1 MNNKNV
7 ALITKVVGVVLF
19 IILLIAMTKCSNN
32 TDENESSQ
40 PTTVTA
46 TEASTN
52 ESANTT
58 NSTASTN
65 STDSTYNTDS
75 TNSTDSTDSD
85 VVAYDFSSDYSWVD
99 TSDNAIY
106 APSYYNGSAY
116 IEVNDN
122 KPYFT
127 ADEITTEEFETYS
140 DLDSLGRCGVAFAN
154 ISEYTMPDEERGDIS
169 KVKPS
174 GWNNVKYDSSLVPGG
189 YVYNR
194 CHLIGYQLA
203 GENDNDKNLI
213 TGTRYLNIDGML
225 DHENEIADYVRE
237 TGNHVM
243 YRVTPVYEGDNL
255 VADGVLMEAY
265 SVEDNGAGVQFN
277 IYAYNIQPGIE
288 IDYSDGSNW
297 QSDNDDVQ
305 VHFETNK

>member
-1 MNNKNV
+1 LKAIIGCVVTILFVGLWIGITILIYKKDDNNSDTHTTSTIV
-7 ALITKVVGVVLF
+7 SESAQTTASGHSS
-19 IILLIAMTKCSNN
+19 SNSSGNIN
-32 TDENESSQ
+32 TDNE
-40 PTTVTA
+40 TVA
-46 TEASTN
+46 F
-52 ESANTT
+52 
-58 NSTASTN
+58 
-65 STDSTYNTDS
+65 
-75 TNSTDSTDSD
+75 
-85 VVAYDFSSDYSWVD
+85 DFNSDYYTWTDD
-99 TSDNAIY
+99 TSVY
-106 APSYYNGSAY
+106 LPSYYSGDAF

-127 ADEITTEEFETYS
+127 VEDITTEEFETYS
-140 DLDSLGRCGVAFAN
+140 ELDSLGRCGAAFAN
-154 ISEYTMPDEERGDIS
+154 ISPYTMPDEERGDIS

-174 GWNNVKYDSSLVPGG
+174 GWKNAKYDSSIVPGG

>member
-1 MNNKNV
+1 MNNKNA
-7 ALITKVVGVVLF
+7 ALITKVVGVALF
-19 IILLIAMTKCSNN
+19 MLFLIAMTRCNN
-32 TDENESSQ
+32 KTSENETSH
-40 PTTVTA
+40 PNTVVS
-46 TEASTN
+46 TEASTS
-52 ESANTT
+52 EDTGSTT
-58 NSTASTN
+58 
-65 STDSTYNTDS
+65 STDSTNGTDNT
-75 TNSTDSTDSD
+75 NSD

-99 TSDNAIY
+99 TSDNAVY

-127 ADEITTEEFETYS
+127 ADEITTAEFETYS